1 MFDSILRNHSAFDL
15 LLLFIAVVA
24 MPLLSTF
31 AGRQLAKQ
39 MPQARRL
46 IPRYWQTFARGW
58 IVVLIV
64 VAVWLRLGRPFS
76 ELGLAPQLGTWD
88 MAGLGAVAL
97 GALILFVQL
106 FLLKSLPPERLE
118 RTMKALESMKVTPST
133 RGELA
138 VFVLVAITA
147 GIWEELLYRGF
158 LIWFL
163 VPLTGIGGA
172 IMLSSLAFGI
182 GHIYQ
187 GPSGVVRTGVIGLGF
202 AILYVLSGTLWW
214 LMAAHAMMDIYGGF
228 AARRVKQLAARKRAT
243 DAS

>member
-1 MFDSILRNHSAFDL
+1 MFDSILRNHSVLDL

-31 AGRQLAKQ
+31 AGRDLAKQ
-39 MPQARRL
+39 MPEARRL
-46 IPRYWQTFARGW
+46 IPRYWQTFVRGW

-64 VAVWLRLGRPFS
+64 VAVWHRLARPFS

-88 MAGLGAVAL
+88 LAGLSAVAL
-97 GALILFVQL
+97 GALVLFVQL
-106 FLLKSLPPERLE
+106 FRIKSLPPERLE
-118 RTMKALESMKVTPST
+118 RTMRTLESMKVTPST

-172 IMLSSLAFGI
+172 MMLSSLAFGI
-182 GHIYQ
+182 GHNYQ
-187 GPSGVVRTGVIGLGF
+187 GPAGVVRTAIIGLGF

-228 AARRVKQLAARKRAT
+228 AARRVKQLAARQGAAGT
-243 DAS
+243 S